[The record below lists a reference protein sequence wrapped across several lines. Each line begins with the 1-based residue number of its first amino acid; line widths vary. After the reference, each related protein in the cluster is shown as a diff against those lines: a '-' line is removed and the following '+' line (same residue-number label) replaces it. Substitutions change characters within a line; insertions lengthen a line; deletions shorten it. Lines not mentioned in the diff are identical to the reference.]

1 MSGSQKIEKSP
12 HRKGGA
18 DARYSL
24 PIDSEANTENSIP
37 NQNKKNSEPMRS
49 MGVT

>member
-12 HRKGGA
+12 IAHKKGGG

-24 PIDSEANTENSIP
+24 PLDSEEANTENSIP
-37 NQNKKNSEPMRS
+37 S
-49 MGVT
+49 